1 MIASTGKRQRIAY
14 CECGARLA
22 GGSAQELFT
31 VVDHH
36 IARHHPQW
44 LPERRASSLSH
55 MVPDWESR
63 APTGSGAPSRARG
76 DQARLHPT
84 A

>member
-1 MIASTGKRQRIAY
+1 MIVSTGKRKRIAY

-22 GGSAQELFT
+22 GESDQELFT
-31 VVDHH
+31 AADRH

-55 MVPDWESR
+55 LVPDWTVGG
-63 APTGSGAPSRARG
+63 ATGPAAPSRARG
-76 DQARLHPT
+76 DEARLQPT